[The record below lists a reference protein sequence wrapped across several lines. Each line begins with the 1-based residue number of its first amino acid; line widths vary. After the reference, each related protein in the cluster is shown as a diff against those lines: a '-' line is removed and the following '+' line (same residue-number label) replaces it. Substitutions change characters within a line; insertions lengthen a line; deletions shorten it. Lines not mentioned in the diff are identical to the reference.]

1 MTLDKKDE
9 QILKNLLDD
18 SRFSS
23 RQIAQKIG
31 VSTVTVISRIKNL
44 EKQKVIKGYTA
55 LLDRQKLGYDLTV
68 IIEISARK
76 NKMIKV
82 AKEVSLIKNVCAVYD
97 ITGQNDITIIAK
109 FKNRDE
115 LNKFIKKISSS
126 PDIEKTLTHLAL
138 NIIKED
144 FRMI

>member
-68 IIEISARK
+68 IIEISAHK
-76 NKMIKV
+76 NKLIKV

-115 LNKFIKKISSS
+115 LNKFIKKISSN
-126 PDIEKTLTHLAL
+126 PDIEKTHTHLAL

>member
-68 IIEISARK
+68 IIEISAHK
-76 NKMIKV
+76 NKLIKV